1 MASKEYKLAVRIM
14 GIMDGSLGKSVAL
27 TKKQLRDIAKQAT
40 APGISS
46 GKLTNNEKILNAP
59 YNAMKKIGKAGAIA
73 MGTISAAALAAG
85 KKAVDV
91 GMDFDKAMS
100 SWKGTAKATEAEF
113 NIAREAA
120 MKYGR
125 ETTKTATESANALEY
140 MALAGWSV
148 EDSVKALPSVL
159 KLSEATN
166 LDLARTSDL
175 VTDSMSATGE
185 VIGENG
191 TNLQRF
197 LDVATMANN
206 KSNQTAEQ
214 LMEAWIQTGGVFK
227 GLKVDIEDSATA
239 LGVLAN
245 RGIKGSEAGTALN
258 AIMINLTTGAGQAG
272 KAMKKLGVSAFQD
285 GKFKGLKQTLT
296 EVRDKLAGMTE
307 EEQNYYKARIGGKH
321 HIDAF
326 THLLNG
332 LDAVKDGK
340 NEWDGLNESLRNANG
355 SLQQMA
361 ATKMDNLWGDTKIL
375 ESAMQDLGIKVNDAL
390 NIPLRDGAKAFTN
403 MVYTSDGFIGN
414 LEELYPKLKRNAEGF
429 GEFVKPVIKIGEFFV
444 SNPEWLT
451 GAVWGFSTL
460 ALSLKAVNVGAK
472 GIEAF
477 PKLIA
482 SLTTSLT
489 ANPMLAAATGIGILA
504 SGLIGLST
512 AIDAYNAKEGKK
524 DLNKRF
530 GDMKLSLKELNDV
543 AMEIVG
549 KKTFERL
556 SQASKQLSAVGQY
569 SKEIDRTAESLQKL
583 QLRLSVNSDFNK
595 EDAEKLGTELES
607 LASGVSNLVSE
618 QQIAMHFSIRGLFG
632 DGDTTGEGLIKQFD
646 GMYTSIRGDVERIGK
661 QLGDEYKKAMED
673 GIITPIE
680 QETINTLT
688 KQLLD
693 LKEQAMQSEN
703 KVKWDL
709 LNNDAENAPLTSES
723 FANVVNKSSEYA
735 GEMTDNANELA
746 KNSLLHAEKTLKE
759 SNEQGLIPGDEGY
772 YSQSMYDRDVA
783 NIQKQRQSVVME
795 AKAKPMEMLVNKVL
809 KEYGKEFDERDAKLR
824 NMDYNTEINLDIP
837 FSGKIGLSDKK
848 SQRGLKDFLKENSDA
863 IKQFREDVA
872 SMDTIPEDMQ
882 KTLDELNRIES
893 ITGNEVARKGFLKK
907 LFSESYEKDL
917 SWHAKDYAKRF
928 GYSLKD
934 AFSKPIPISTNIL
947 LQNGSMS
954 GMENILN
961 SVRNFFSGQNVKVN
975 MPIAPFANPAAKVES
990 TAKAKGLD
998 KPSLIRKFAVG
1009 GRVNGPT
1016 NALIGEGGDA
1026 EYVIPMNNSARAASL
1041 LHQANAELS
1050 GINPSVGGQQNI
1062 SYSPTINITGGNAS
1076 ELKSALSDSYL
1087 DFKAMMD
1094 RYARE
1099 TRRVS
1104 F

>member
-1 MASKEYKLAVRIM
+1 MASKEYKLAIRIM
-14 GIMDGSLGKSVAL
+14 GIMDGSLGKSLAL
-27 TKKQLRDIAKQAT
+27 TKKQMRDIAKQVS
-40 APGISS
+40 APGAL
-46 GKLTNNEKILNAP
+46 GLGPMEQLTKNEKILNAP
-59 YNAMKKIGKAGAIA
+59 YNAMKKIGKAGVVA
-73 MGTISAAALAAG
+73 MGTISAAALMAG

-148 EDSVKALPSVL
+148 NDSVKALPSVL

-191 TNLQRF
+191 ENLQRF
-197 LDVATMANN
+197 LDVATTANN

-227 GLKVDIEDSATA
+227 GLRVDIEDSATA

-272 KAMKKLGVSAFQD
+272 KAMKKLGVSAFKD

-296 EVRDKLAGMTE
+296 DVRDKLAGLTE
-307 EEQNYYKARIGGKH
+307 EEQNFYKARIGGKH

-340 NEWDGLNESLRNANG
+340 NEWDGLNEALRNANG
-355 SLQQMA
+355 SLQEMA

-375 ESAMQDLGIKVNDAL
+375 QSAMQDLGIKVSDAL

-403 MVYTSDGFIGN
+403 MVYASDGFIGN

-429 GEFVKPVIKIGEFFV
+429 GEFIKPVIKMGEFFV
-444 SNPEWLT
+444 SNPEWLK
-451 GAVWGFSTL
+451 GAVSGFATL
-460 ALSLKAVNVGAK
+460 AVGLKTISTAANGITVISELATALGGATVLATM
-472 GIEAF
+472 GG
-477 PKLIA
+477 
-482 SLTTSLT
+482 LT
-489 ANPMLAAATGIGILA
+489 ALAAGI
-504 SGLIGLST
+504 IGVSV
-512 AIDAYNAKEGKK
+512 AIDTYKAKEGKK
-524 DLNKRF
+524 DLAKRF
-530 GDMKLSLKELNDV
+530 GDMRLSLKELNDV

-549 KKTFERL
+549 RKTFERL
-556 SQASKQLSAVGQY
+556 SQASKQLSAVAQY
-569 SKEIDRTAESLQKL
+569 GKDIDKTAESIKKL
-583 QLRLSVNSDFNK
+583 QLRLSVSSEFNA
-595 EDAEKLGTELES
+595 EDAEKLGTELEQ

-618 QQIAMHFSIRGLFG
+618 QQIAMHFSVRGLFG
-632 DGDTTGEGLIKQFD
+632 DDSETGESLIKQFD

-673 GIITPIE
+673 GIIEPFE
-680 QETINTLT
+680 QETINALT
-688 KQLLD
+688 QQILD
-693 LKEQAMQSEN
+693 LKEQVMQTEN

-709 LNNDAENAPLTSES
+709 LHNDAENAPLTSES

-746 KNSLLHAEKTLKE
+746 KNVLMNTEAALKK
-759 SNEQGLIPGDEGY
+759 SNELGLSEGDEGY
-772 YSQSMYDRDVA
+772 FSQEMYDQTVA
-783 NIQKQRQSVVME
+783 NAEKQRQDTILR
-795 AKAKPMEMLVNKVL
+795 AKTKPMELLTNKIL
-809 KEYGKEFDERDAKLR
+809 DIYGKDFEEREERIVNIPSVTSLTEHNGFTRLMQLKDPDA
-824 NMDYNTEINLDIP
+824 
-837 FSGKIGLSDKK
+837 
-848 SQRGLKDFLKENSDA
+848 QRGLVDFLKENSGA
-863 IKQFREDVA
+863 IKQFREEVA
-872 SMDTIPEDMQ
+872 SMDHIPDDVQETID
-882 KTLDELNRIES
+882 KLNKIES
-893 ITGNEVARKGFLKK
+893 ITYEQNSKNGYLQK
-907 LFSESYEKDL
+907 LFMSDKEFSEA
-917 SWHAKDYAKRF
+917 AKWLARNWKITVKNE
-928 GYSLKD
+928 L
-934 AFSKPIPISTNIL
+934 SKPIAISTNIQ

-954 GMENILN
+954 GMESVLS
-961 SVRNFFSGQNVKVN
+961 SVRNYFSNQNVKVN
-975 MPIAPFANPAAKVES
+975 MPIAPYANAAEKIES
-990 TAKAKGLD
+990 TIKSKGLD

-1062 SYSPTINITGGNAS
+1062 SYSPVINISGGNAN
-1076 ELKSALSDSYL
+1076 ELKAALTDSYA

>member
-14 GIMDGSLGKSVAL
+14 GIMDGSLSKSAAL
-27 TKKQLRDIAKQAT
+27 TKKQIRDIAKQAA
-40 APGISS
+40 APGIPSAVQQ
-46 GKLTNNEKILNAP
+46 LANNEKILNAP
-59 YNAMKKIGKAGAIA
+59 YNAMKKIGKAGAVA

-148 EDSVKALPSVL
+148 DDSVKALPSVL
-159 KLSEATN
+159 RLAEATN

-191 TNLQRF
+191 ENLQRF

-227 GLKVDIEDSATA
+227 GLRVDIEDSATA

-272 KAMKKLGVSAFQD
+272 KAMQKLGVSAFEN

-296 EVRDKLAGMTE
+296 EVRDKLSGLTE
-307 EEQNYYKARIGGKH
+307 EQQNYYKARIGGKH

-332 LDAVKDGK
+332 LDSVKDGK
-340 NEWDGLNESLRNANG
+340 NEWDGLNESLRTANG

-375 ESAMQDLGIKVNDAL
+375 QSAMQDLGIKASDAI
-390 NIPLRDGAKAFTN
+390 NIPLRDGAKEFTN
-403 MVYTSDGFIGN
+403 MVYASDEFIGN
-414 LEELYPKLKRNAEGF
+414 LEELYPKLKRGAEGF

-451 GAVWGFSTL
+451 GAVTGFASM
-460 ALSLKAVNVGAK
+460 AVFMKASNVVPK
-472 GIEAF
+472 GIESIA
-477 PKLIA
+477 KLV
-482 SLTTSLT
+482 TTLG
-489 ANPMLAAATGIGILA
+489 ANPVLAWATGLSLLAGGIIGVA
-504 SGLIGLST
+504 R
-512 AIDAYNAKEGKK
+512 AVDAYNAKEGKK

-530 GDMKLSLKELNDV
+530 GDMKLSLKELGDV

-632 DGDTTGEGLIKQFD
+632 EGDATGEGLIKQFD

-688 KQLLD
+688 QQLLD

-703 KVKWDL
+703 NAKWSL

-723 FANVVNKSSEYA
+723 FANVVNKSGEYA
-735 GEMTDNANELA
+735 KEMADNADELA
-746 KNSLLHAEKTLKE
+746 KNSLMNAESALKKSKE
-759 SNEQGLIPGDEGY
+759 LGLSEGQDGY
-772 YSQSMYDRDVA
+772 FSQSMYDSA
-783 NIQKQRQSVVME
+783 IAGIEKKRQSVVME
-795 AKAKPMEMLVNKVL
+795 AKAKPIELLTNKIL
-809 KEYGKEFDERDAKLR
+809 SAYGKEFDERDNRIRNLEPGAVLR
-824 NMDYNTEINLDIP
+824 YNEEDIVR
-837 FSGKIGLSDKK
+837 FENKK
-848 SQRGLKDFLKENSDA
+848 AQRGLEDYLKEYA
-863 IKQFREDVA
+863 EPIKQFREEVA
-872 SMDTIPEDMQ
+872 SMETVPEDVQ
-882 KTLDELNRIES
+882 KTLDKLDKIES
-893 ITGNEVARKGFLKK
+893 VTGDKKQRKKFLQN
-907 LFSESYEKDL
+907 FFGSESEL
-917 SWHAKDYAKRF
+917 TESAKYYASVY
-928 GYSLKD
+928 GYSLKKE
-934 AFSKPIPISTNIL
+934 FSKPVTVNTNIQ

-975 MPIAPFANPAAKVES
+975 MPIAPFANPVAKVES

-1041 LHQANAELS
+1041 LQQANAELS

-1062 SYSPTINITGGNAS
+1062 SYSPTINISGGNAS
-1076 ELKSALSDSYL
+1076 EIKSALSDSYA

-1099 TRRVS
+1099 TRRTS

>member
-14 GIMDGSLGKSVAL
+14 GIMDGSLSKSAAL
-27 TKKQLRDIAKQAT
+27 TKKQMRDIAKQAA
-40 APGISS
+40 APGTLGPIEQFT
-46 GKLTNNEKILNAP
+46 KNEKILNAP
-59 YNAMKKIGKAGAIA
+59 YKAMKKIGKAGVVA
-73 MGTISAAALAAG
+73 MGTISAAALMAG

-100 SWKGTAKATEAEF
+100 SWKGTAKASEEEF

-148 EDSVKALPSVL
+148 NDSVKALPSVL

-191 TNLQRF
+191 ENLQRF
-197 LDVATMANN
+197 LDVATTANN

-227 GLKVDIEDSATA
+227 GLRVDIEDSATA

-272 KAMKKLGVSAFQD
+272 KAMKKLGVSAFKD

-296 EVRDKLAGMTE
+296 DVRDKLAGLTE
-307 EEQNYYKARIGGKH
+307 EEQNFYKARIGGKH

-340 NEWDGLNESLRNANG
+340 NEWDGLNEALRNANG
-355 SLQQMA
+355 SLQEMA

-375 ESAMQDLGIKVNDAL
+375 QSAMQDLGIKVSDAL

-403 MVYTSDGFIGN
+403 MVYASDGFIGN

-429 GEFVKPVIKIGEFFV
+429 GEFVKPVIKMGEFFV

-451 GAVWGFSTL
+451 GAVSGFATL
-460 ALSLKAVNVGAK
+460 AVGLKAISTAANGITVISKLATVLGGATVLA
-472 GIEAF
+472 G
-477 PKLIA
+477 
-482 SLTTSLT
+482 T
-489 ANPMLAAATGIGILA
+489 AGLAALAAGIVGVSVA
-504 SGLIGLST
+504 VDT
-512 AIDAYNAKEGKK
+512 YKAKEGKK
-524 DLNKRF
+524 DLAKRF
-530 GDMKLSLKELNDV
+530 GDMRLSLKELNDV
-543 AMEIVG
+543 ALEIVG
-549 KKTFERL
+549 RKTFERL
-556 SQASKQLSAVGQY
+556 SQASKQLSAVAQY
-569 SKEIDRTAESLQKL
+569 GKDIDRTAESIKKL
-583 QLRLSVNSDFNK
+583 QLRLSVSSDFNA
-595 EDAEKLGTELES
+595 EDAEKLGTELEQ

-632 DGDTTGEGLIKQFD
+632 EDSETGESLIKQFD

-673 GIITPIE
+673 GIIEPFE

-688 KQLLD
+688 QQILD
-693 LKEQAMQSEN
+693 LKEQVMQTEN

-709 LNNDAENAPLTSES
+709 LHNDAENAPLTSES
-723 FANVVNKSSEYA
+723 FANVVNKASEYG

-746 KNSLLHAEKTLKE
+746 KNVLLNTEMALKK
-759 SNEQGLIPGDEGY
+759 SNELGLSEGDEGY
-772 YSQSMYDRDVA
+772 FSQEMYDQVVA
-783 NIQKQRQSVVME
+783 NAEKQRQDTIL
-795 AKAKPMEMLVNKVL
+795 KAKTKPIDLLTDKLLSVYEKEFEERDNRIRNMTPLEKLNTTEEML
-809 KEYGKEFDERDAKLR
+809 
-824 NMDYNTEINLDIP
+824 
-837 FSGKIGLSDKK
+837 LSFTN
-848 SQRGLKDFLKENSDA
+848 SNAQRGLKDSLKEYA
-863 IKQFREDVA
+863 EPIRKFREEVA
-872 SMDTIPEDMQ
+872 SMENVPEDIQ
-882 KTLDELNRIES
+882 NTLDKLDKLES
-893 ITGNEVARKGFLKK
+893 ISGDGDAGKNFLKK
-907 LFSESYEKDL
+907 FYGNDKQLSEA
-917 SWHAKDYAKRF
+917 AKDFALGYGYA
-928 GYSLKD
+928 LKKEL
-934 AFSKPIPISTNIL
+934 SKPIPISANIL

-954 GMENILN
+954 GMESVLN
-961 SVRNFFSGQNVKVN
+961 SVRNYFSNQNVKVN
-975 MPIAPFANPAAKVES
+975 MPIAPYANASEKIES
-990 TAKAKGLD
+990 TIKSKGLD

-1050 GINPSVGGQQNI
+1050 GINSSVGGQQNI
-1062 SYSPTINITGGNAS
+1062 SYSPTINISGGNAT
-1076 ELKSALSDSYL
+1076 ELKAALTDSYA

>member
-14 GIMDGSLGKSVAL
+14 GIMDGSLSKSAAL
-27 TKKQLRDIAKQAT
+27 TKKQIRDIAKQAA
-40 APGISS
+40 APGTLGPIEQLA
-46 GKLTNNEKILNAP
+46 KNDKILNAP
-59 YNAMKKIGKAGAIA
+59 YNAMKKIGKAGVVA
-73 MGTISAAALAAG
+73 MGTISAAALMAG

-100 SWKGTAKATEAEF
+100 SWKGTAKASEEEF

-191 TNLQRF
+191 ENLQRF
-197 LDVATMANN
+197 LDVATTANN

-227 GLKVDIEDSATA
+227 GLRVDIEDSATA

-272 KAMKKLGVSAFQD
+272 KAMKKLGVSAFKD

-296 EVRDKLAGMTE
+296 DVRDKLAGLTE
-307 EEQNYYKARIGGKH
+307 EEQNFYKARIGGKH

-332 LDAVKDGK
+332 LDATKDGK
-340 NEWDGLNESLRNANG
+340 KEWDSLNESLRNANG

-375 ESAMQDLGIKVNDAL
+375 QSAMQDLGIKVSDAI

-403 MVYTSDGFIGN
+403 MVYASDGFIGN
-414 LEELYPKLKRNAEGF
+414 LEELYPKLKRSAEGF

-451 GAVWGFSTL
+451 GAVAGFSSM
-460 ALSLKAVNVGAK
+460 AVFMKASNVVPK
-472 GIEAF
+472 GIESIVG
-477 PKLIA
+477 LV
-482 SLTTSLT
+482 TTLG
-489 ANPMLAAATGIGILA
+489 ANPAVAIMNGISLLAAGI
-504 SGLIGLST
+504 IGV
-512 AIDAYNAKEGKK
+512 AVAVDKYNAKEGKK
-524 DLNKRF
+524 DLSKRF

-543 AMEIVG
+543 ALEIVG

-569 SKEIDRTAESLQKL
+569 SKDIDKTAESIEKL
-583 QLRLSVNSDFNK
+583 QLRLSVSSDFNP

-632 DGDTTGEGLIKQFD
+632 EDSETGESLIKQFD

-688 KQLLD
+688 QQILD
-693 LKEQAMQSEN
+693 LKEQVMQTEN

-723 FANVVNKSSEYA
+723 FTNVVNQASEYG

-746 KNSLLHAEKTLKE
+746 KNVLMNAESALKKSKE
-759 SNEQGLIPGDEGY
+759 LGLSEGDEGY
-772 YSQSMYDRDVA
+772 YSQEMYDRTASDVE
-783 NIQKQRQSVVME
+783 KQRKDTILR
-795 AKAKPMEMLVNKVL
+795 AKAKPMEVLTNKIL
-809 KEYGKEFDERDAKLR
+809 SLYGKDFEEREER
-824 NMDYNTEINLDIP
+824 IVNIP
-837 FSGKIGLSDKK
+837 SVTSLLEHKGIERLTQLKDPNA
-848 SQRGLKDFLKENSDA
+848 QRGLADFLKENSDA
-863 IKQFREDVA
+863 IKQFREEVAGMDHIPDDVQE
-872 SMDTIPEDMQ
+872 TID
-882 KTLDELNRIES
+882 KLNKIES
-893 ITGNEVARKGFLKK
+893 ITPDKKSKDEYLQK
-907 LFSESYEKDL
+907 LFMTDKEFSEAAKWFAEKR
-917 SWHAKDYAKRF
+917 HYT
-928 GYSLKD
+928 LKSEL
-934 AFSKPIPISTNIL
+934 SKPVPISTNIQ
-947 LQNGSMS
+947 LQSGSMS
-954 GMENILN
+954 GLDGILT
-961 SVRNFFSGQNVKVN
+961 SVRNFLSGRNVQVN
-975 MPIAPFANPAAKVES
+975 MPVAPYASLEEKIKA

-998 KPSLIRKFAVG
+998 KPSLIRRYAVG

-1026 EYVIPMNNSARAASL
+1026 EYVIPMNNSARAAGL
-1041 LHQANAELS
+1041 LQQANAELS

-1062 SYSPTINITGGNAS
+1062 SYSPTINITGGNVS

-1099 TRRVS
+1099 ARRVS

>member
-14 GIMDGSLGKSVAL
+14 GIMDGSLSKSAAL
-27 TKKQLRDIAKQAT
+27 TKKQIRDIAKQAA
-40 APGISS
+40 APGTLGPIEQLA
-46 GKLTNNEKILNAP
+46 KNDKILNAP
-59 YNAMKKIGKAGAIA
+59 YNAMKKIGKAGVVA
-73 MGTISAAALAAG
+73 MGTVSAAALMAG

-100 SWKGTAKATEAEF
+100 SWKGTAKASEEEF

-191 TNLQRF
+191 ENLQRF
-197 LDVATMANN
+197 LDVATTANN

-227 GLKVDIEDSATA
+227 GLNVDIEDSATA

-272 KAMKKLGVSAFQD
+272 KAMKKLGVSAFKD

-296 EVRDKLAGMTE
+296 DVRDKLAGLTE
-307 EEQNYYKARIGGKH
+307 EEQNFYKARIGGKH

-332 LDAVKDGK
+332 LDATKDGK
-340 NEWDGLNESLRNANG
+340 KEWDSLNESLRNANG

-375 ESAMQDLGIKVNDAL
+375 QSAMQDLGIKVNDAI
-390 NIPLRDGAKAFTN
+390 NIPLRDGTKAFTN
-403 MVYTSDGFIGN
+403 MVYASDGFIGN
-414 LEELYPKLKRNAEGF
+414 LEELYPKLKRSAEGF
-429 GEFVKPVIKIGEFFV
+429 GEFIKPVIKMGEFFV

-451 GAVWGFSTL
+451 GAVWGFSAL
-460 ALSLKAVNVGAK
+460 ALSLKAVNTGAK
-472 GIEAF
+472 GIESIIGF
-477 PKLIA
+477 V
-482 SLTTSLT
+482 TTLG
-489 ANPMLAAATGIGILA
+489 ANPVLAIATGLGLVASGIIGVAAA
-504 SGLIGLST
+504 
-512 AIDAYNAKEGKK
+512 IDTYNAKEGKK

-569 SKEIDRTAESLQKL
+569 SKDIDRTAESIQKL
-583 QLRLSVNSDFNK
+583 QLRISVSSDFNP
-595 EDAEKLGTELES
+595 EDAEKLGTELEQ

-632 DGDTTGEGLIKQFD
+632 EGDATGEGLIKQFD

-688 KQLLD
+688 KQILD
-693 LKEQAMQSEN
+693 LKEQVMQSEN
-703 KVKWDL
+703 KAKWDL

-723 FANVVNKSSEYA
+723 FANVVNKSGEYA
-735 GEMTDNANELA
+735 KEAADNANELA
-746 KNSLLHAEKTLKE
+746 KNSLMNAEATLKKSKE
-759 SNEQGLIPGDEGY
+759 LGLTEGQDGY
-772 YSQSMYDRDVA
+772 YSQDMYDKDVT
-783 NIQKQRQSVVME
+783 NIEKQRQNVVME
-795 AKAKPMEMLVNKVL
+795 AKAKPIELLTNKLLSSYEKEFAERDNRIRNLEPGDALRYTEDDLVRFQDKKAQGGFEKYL
-809 KEYGKEFDERDAKLR
+809 KEYAE
-824 NMDYNTEINLDIP
+824 P
-837 FSGKIGLSDKK
+837 
-848 SQRGLKDFLKENSDA
+848 
-863 IKQFREDVA
+863 IKQFRDEVA
-872 SMDTIPEDMQ
+872 NMESVPDDIQ
-882 KTLDELNRIES
+882 KTLDKLDKIES
-893 ITGNEVARKGFLKK
+893 VTGDEKKAKKFLQNFFGSERGLSEGAKYYAESCGYLLKK
-907 LFSESYEKDL
+907 E
-917 SWHAKDYAKRF
+917 
-928 GYSLKD
+928 
-934 AFSKPIPISTNIL
+934 FSKPIPISTNIL
-947 LQNGSMS
+947 LQSGSMS
-954 GMENILN
+954 GLDGVLA
-961 SVRNFFSGQNVKVN
+961 SVRNFLSGRNVQVN
-975 MPIAPFANPAAKVES
+975 MPVAPYASLEEKIKA

-998 KPSLIRKFAVG
+998 KPSLIRRYAVG

-1062 SYSPTINITGGNAS
+1062 SYSPVINISGGNAN
-1076 ELKSALSDSYL
+1076 ELKAALTDSYL

-1099 TRRVS
+1099 ARRVS

>member
-1 MASKEYKLAVRIM
+1 MASKEYKLAIRIM
-14 GIMDGSLGKSVAL
+14 GIMDGSLGKSLAL
-27 TKKQLRDIAKQAT
+27 TKKQMRDIAKQVS
-40 APGISS
+40 APGAL
-46 GKLTNNEKILNAP
+46 GLGTMEQLANNEKILNAP
-59 YNAMKKIGKAGAIA
+59 YNAMKKIGKAGAVA
-73 MGTISAAALAAG
+73 MGTISAAALMAG

-100 SWKGTAKATEAEF
+100 SWKGTAKASEAEF
-113 NIAREAA
+113 SLAREAA
-120 MKYGR
+120 LKYGR

-148 EDSVKALPSVL
+148 DDSVKALPSVL

-191 TNLQRF
+191 ENLQRF

-272 KAMKKLGVSAFQD
+272 KAMQKLGVSAFEN

-296 EVRDKLAGMTE
+296 EVRDKLSGLTE

-375 ESAMQDLGIKVNDAL
+375 QSAMQDLGIKASDAI

-403 MVYTSDGFIGN
+403 MVYASDGFIGN
-414 LEELYPKLKRNAEGF
+414 LEELYPKLKRGAEGF
-429 GEFVKPVIKIGEFFV
+429 GEFVEPVLKIGEFFV

-451 GAVWGFSTL
+451 GAVTGFASM
-460 ALSLKAVNVGAK
+460 AVFMKASNVVPK
-472 GIEAF
+472 GIESIA
-477 PKLIA
+477 KLV
-482 SLTTSLT
+482 TTLG
-489 ANPMLAAATGIGILA
+489 ANPVLAWATGLSLLAGGIIGVA
-504 SGLIGLST
+504 R
-512 AIDAYNAKEGKK
+512 AVDAYNAKEGKK

-530 GDMKLSLKELNDV
+530 GDMKLSLKELGDV

-632 DGDTTGEGLIKQFD
+632 EGDATGEGLIKQFD

-688 KQLLD
+688 QQLLD
-693 LKEQAMQSEN
+693 LKEQAMKSEN
-703 KVKWDL
+703 NAKWSL

-723 FANVVNKSSEYA
+723 FANVVNKSGEYA
-735 GEMTDNANELA
+735 KEMADNADELA
-746 KNSLLHAEKTLKE
+746 KNALMNAESALKKSKE
-759 SNEQGLIPGDEGY
+759 LGLSEGQDGY
-772 YSQSMYDRDVA
+772 YSQSMYNSAIADIEKR
-783 NIQKQRQSVVME
+783 RQGVVME
-795 AKAKPMEMLVNKVL
+795 AKAKPIELLTNKIL
-809 KEYGKEFDERDAKLR
+809 SAYGKEFNERDNRIRNLEPGAVLR
-824 NMDYNTEINLDIP
+824 YDEEDLVRFEN
-837 FSGKIGLSDKK
+837 KK
-848 SQRGLKDFLKENSDA
+848 AQRGLEDYLKEYA
-863 IKQFREDVA
+863 EPIKQFREEVA
-872 SMDTIPEDMQ
+872 SMETIPEDVQ
-882 KTLDELNRIES
+882 KTLDKLDKIES
-893 ITGNEVARKGFLKK
+893 VTGDKKQRKKFLQN
-907 LFSESYEKDL
+907 FFGSESEL
-917 SWHAKDYAKRF
+917 TESAKYYASVY
-928 GYSLKD
+928 GYSLKKE
-934 AFSKPIPISTNIL
+934 FSKPISVNTNIQ

-1041 LHQANAELS
+1041 LQQANAELS

-1062 SYSPTINITGGNAS
+1062 SYSPTINISGGNAN
-1076 ELKSALSDSYL
+1076 EIKSALSDSYA

-1099 TRRVS
+1099 TRRTS